1 MPLRKAMQMLW
12 YTHLTKF
19 KEDEAISSLNTHLDK
34 IASFEP
40 KTTQEQPKQKT
51 KKRDV
56 LER

>member
-1 MPLRKAMQMLW
+1 MQMLW

-40 KTTQEQPKQKT
+40 KTTQEQPKLKT